1 MPEREQQTAPT
12 AGISPP
18 EQVDVA
24 ALFARLRE
32 EVRHAP
38 GLDVS
43 NGFNRGVVRTRLRTV
58 AERFWPVTAE
68 RPLERRPG
76 PRSAVLLPVKKVL
89 RKLMRWYVEPFAADQ
104 RAFNDSALKLVDQ
117 LFEEVDA
124 LFGHL
129 GRVES
134 ELAERREDARRLGEL
149 EERLTRVERRPAS
162 AGAPVA
168 ATVATQPAAAALPDY
183 FAFESRMRGQ
193 TADIRER
200 QRAYLDDFRGA
211 APVLDLGCGRGEF
224 LALLRDDGIEA
235 RGVDADADMVAY
247 ARGEGLDVEQA
258 DALAYLEARAD
269 GELGGIFLA
278 QVVEHL
284 PPPALVRLLE
294 LAYAKLREG
303 GVLVAE
309 TINPLSPL
317 ALRNYF
323 ADLTHAQ
330 PLVPETLALLAEQAG
345 FRRVET
351 RFLNEPPA
359 GERLREVELPPEA
372 EFDPAREALAQNVR
386 RLNDQLYGP
395 LDYAIVARR

>member
-1 MPEREQQTAPT
+1 MPEREQQIAAT

-18 EQVDVA
+18 EEVDVA

-43 NGFNRGVVRTRLRTV
+43 NGFNRGIVRTRLRSV

-76 PRSAVLLPVKKVL
+76 PRGAVLLPVKKVL

-124 LFGHL
+124 MFGHL
-129 GRVES
+129 GRVEG
-134 ELAERREDARRLGEL
+134 ELAERQEDARRLGEL
-149 EERLTRVERRPAS
+149 EERLTRVERRPAG
-162 AGAPVA
+162 AGAPVG
-168 ATVATQPAAAALPDY
+168 ATVAAQPAAAALPDY

-193 TADIRER
+193 TAEIRER
-200 QRAYLDDFRGA
+200 QRAYVDDFRA
-211 APVLDLGCGRGEF
+211 VAPVLDLGCGRGEF
-224 LALLRDDGIEA
+224 LALLRDAGIEA
-235 RGVDADADMVAY
+235 RGVDADADMVAF
-247 ARGEGLDVEQA
+247 ARGEGLEVEQA
-258 DALAYLEARAD
+258 DAVAHVEGLAA
-269 GELGGIFLA
+269 GSLGGIFAA

-284 PPPALVRLLE
+284 PPAALQRLLG
-294 LAYAKLREG
+294 LAAAKLRPG
-303 GVLVAE
+303 GLLVAE

-330 PLVPETLALLAEQAG
+330 PLVPETLELLAQQAG
-345 FRRVET
+345 FARTEIRV
-351 RFLNEPPA
+351 
-359 GERLREVELPPEA
+359 
-372 EFDPAREALAQNVR
+372 
-386 RLNDQLYGP
+386 
-395 LDYAIVARR
+395 